1 MGLAFDLDRR
11 TDRPTETSAVG
22 VVSYRD
28 ALLHTMR
35 GALADDPNAILL
47 GQGVDDHKG
56 IFGSTIG
63 LADEF
68 GKDRVMDTP
77 LAEEG
82 LTGIAVGAAL
92 NGLYPIQTHIR
103 ADFALLAMN
112 QIVNLAAK
120 YRYMFGGRFEVPML
134 IRMIVGRS
142 WGQGAQHSQSLQSMF
157 AHVPGLVVIMPS
169 SAESILSSYPWLM
182 QNHRGPVL
190 SLEHRLLYDIGF
202 RVDGAR
208 GAARTPP
215 MGSRI
220 LRPGKDVTV
229 VATSIMVLEA
239 LRAAEHLADVGG
251 PDVEVIDLHCV
262 SHPDADL
269 ILGSVARTGRL
280 LVADTSWRAFGVG
293 AEMCRLVCERDP
305 GALKAPVKTLGMAA
319 APCPTAKSLEDL
331 YYPNLRRLTDD
342 LVRLVT
348 GRDDHDVPLPEDAS
362 ATDVYKR
369 FKGPF

>member
-1 MGLAFDLDRR
+1 MGLAYQLDGAFDVQNAEIV
-11 TDRPTETSAVG
+11 T
-22 VVSYRD
+22 YRD
-28 ALLHTMR
+28 ALLRTMH
-35 GALADDPNAILL
+35 GALADNPDAILL

-63 LADEF
+63 LAEEF
-68 GKDRVMDTP
+68 GAERVLDTP

-142 WGQGAQHSQSLQSMF
+142 WGQGAQHSQSLQSLF
-157 AHVPGLVVIMPS
+157 AHVPGLVVIMPAT
-169 SAESILSSYPWLM
+169 AESILAAYPWLM
-182 QNHRGPVL
+182 ANHRGPVL
-190 SLEHRLLYDIGF
+190 SLEHRLLYDVAF
-202 RVDGAR
+202 RVDEQPGAD
-208 GAARTPP
+208 RTPAL
-215 MGSRI
+215 GSRR
-220 LRPGKDVTV
+220 LRTGGDVTV

-239 LRAAEHLADVGG
+239 MRAAQHLAATGAA
-251 PDVEVIDLHCV
+251 DVEVIDLHCA
-262 SHPDADL
+262 SHPDVEL
-269 ILGSVARTGRL
+269 ILESVAKTGRL
-280 LVADTSWRAFGVG
+280 VVADTSWKAFGVG
-293 AEMCRLVCERDP
+293 AEICRLVCERDP
-305 GALKAPVKTLGMAA
+305 GLLRAPVKTLGMAP

-342 LVRLVT
+342 IACLVT
-348 GRDDHDVPLPEDAS
+348 GREQHGIPLPEDAS
-362 ATDVYKR
+362 MADVYKR